1 MSASDKSILA
11 ISDFFLQNYYL
22 DEEVLKLIFFI
33 ETFEWCYL
41 QIFAFDS
48 VTFRSNVGNSA
59 W

>member
-1 MSASDKSILA
+1 MIFSSS
-11 ISDFFLQNYYL
+11 NYYF
-22 DEEVLKLIFFI
+22 DQEVLKLIFFI

-41 QIFAFDS
+41 KIFAFDS